1 MATQS
6 VPVPAVVAE
15 KLAQSALD
23 SVEELEDKGFT
34 HSAQSVKESAG
45 LVLQQTAFVEG
56 GEFVSLSA
64 DVLSDVTAH
73 RSHNPNGSYA
83 ECARHFLKQYDVWG

>member
-64 DVLSDVTAH
+64 DVLSDVVTH

-83 ECARHFLKQYDVWG
+83 DCARHFLKQYDVWK